1 MSADVGT
8 VLLDTH
14 VVHWWSAEPSR
25 VSTAASE
32 ALEAASE
39 LAVAAITW
47 YELAWLAAHER
58 IALSVPISSW
68 LQGLAVQVRT
78 IPMSP
83 AIAHAAVSLSSSFPA
98 DPADRLIYAT
108 AVENDLRLVSKDRAL
123 REHPHPRPL
132 VVW

>member
-1 MSADVGT
+1 MGT

-14 VVHWWSAEPSR
+14 VIHWWSAESDR
-25 VSTAASE
+25 VSDTASE
-32 ALEAASE
+32 ALGAASE

-47 YELAWLAAHER
+47 YELAWLATHER

-68 LQGLAVQVRT
+68 LQGLATQVRT

-83 AIAHAAVSLSSSFPA
+83 AIAHAAVSLPSTFPA

-108 AVENDLRLVSKDRAL
+108 AVENDLRLISKDRAL
-123 REHPHPRPL
+123 REHPHPRSP